1 MVKSIIYSV
10 SIYTALL
17 CVFVVPAIAQ
27 ELERENIFFST
38 EEDFVTQGP
47 IPKDGIQVISDGDLL
62 NASGYI
68 YMRNAELLSIWK
80 MRNDLGLDAA
90 DVVEVRDR
98 IVAFST
104 ELDHPDGKFTSGD
117 LLATNGAVLPN
128 VALLVNFKLP
138 RDLDLGLDAVHFKGK
153 EEAII
158 RFLEKVRSAGRNHWV
173 RNPEDILNYLKELE
187 IDIWFSTEGT
197 APVVERPRFLDGDL
211 LSALTGTVVARNGEL
226 LPATVPAGLPERGV
240 DFGLDAVTCNRLG
253 IRDYTLFSTEILYR
267 SERLGFTDGDVIQ
280 FNNGVIIS
288 NYDLIS
294 PFEPKTKNLG
304 LDALSSKIKR

>member
-1 MVKSIIYSV
+1 MVKSIIYFTL
-10 SIYTALL
+10 IYTAVL
-17 CVFVVPAIAQ
+17 CVFAVPVIGQ

-38 EEDFVTQGP
+38 EEDFITQGP
-47 IPKDGIQVISDGDLL
+47 IPKDGIRIISDGDLL
-62 NASGYI
+62 TAAGNI
-68 YMRNAELLSIWK
+68 YMRNGELLITWK
-80 MRNDLGLDAA
+80 MRTDLGLDAA

-128 VALLVNFKLP
+128 VALLIKFKLP

-153 EEAII
+153 EESII

-173 RNPEDILNYLKELE
+173 RNPEDVLNYLKELE

-197 APVVERPRFLDGDL
+197 APTVGRPRFLDGDL
-211 LSALTGTVVARNGEL
+211 LSALTGTIVARNDEI
-226 LPATVPAGLPERGV
+226 LPAAIPAGLPKRGV

-253 IRDYTLFSTEILYR
+253 GRDYILFSTEILYR

-288 NYDLIS
+288 NHDLIS
-294 PFEPKTKNLG
+294 PFEPKTTNLG
-304 LDALSSKIKR
+304 LDALSARIKR